1 MIELIIKQ
9 QILLKG
15 KGEIMDHGVTGVN
28 ERTVS
33 TLKKSL

>member
-1 MIELIIKQ
+1 MIELMIKQ
-9 QILLKG
+9 QILLKR
-15 KGEIMDHGVTGVN
+15 KGEIMDRGVAGVN